1 MPGEPPIVVV
11 YHVAGMGD
19 WHEVCAE
26 QLRLL
31 RDCGLGD
38 QVRCTYLGDD
48 VDWLKREAAKC
59 RVSLVMVDVDQNI
72 HHFETRAILEVERLC
87 KVERIDTPVLYMHT
101 KGVSAP
107 GHAGKLLWRR
117 AMEEHVVRR
126 WRTNLKYIAD
136 GAGYDAVGLN
146 WHQRGTQHFSGNF
159 WIARPDWIR
168 RLPDFTQYHHA
179 LRLQRYS
186 CEMWIGAQQW
196 CRAYSLGCADLASW
210 DNAATTQTFMPPDGE
225 VPGMKRLN
233 LGCWVFYRDRWTNV
247 DVNPDVRVD
256 LREDATILASVADG
270 TVDEI
275 FAGHLLEHVRNLR
288 QCLRRWLQVLK
299 PGGLVTVVVPDC
311 AGAVGLWRSKNDFP
325 GIVTPAD
332 VGLVATATGY
342 RDHAEADLDTLGL
355 QQHCR
360 FFDMDS
366 LMLCLE
372 AAGFVD
378 IREIDNH
385 PCMVLPCCRL
395 GWQIAVECRSPAA

>member
-1 MPGEPPIVVV
+1 
-11 YHVAGMGD
+11 
-19 WHEVCAE
+19 
-26 QLRLL
+26 
-31 RDCGLGD
+31 
-38 QVRCTYLGDD
+38 
-48 VDWLKREAAKC
+48 
-59 RVSLVMVDVDQNI
+59 
-72 HHFETRAILEVERLC
+72 
-87 KVERIDTPVLYMHT
+87 
-101 KGVSAP
+101 
-107 GHAGKLLWRR
+107 
-117 AMEEHVVRR
+117 
-126 WRTNLKYIAD
+126 
-136 GAGYDAVGLN
+136 
-146 WHQRGTQHFSGNF
+146 
-159 WIARPDWIR
+159 
-168 RLPDFTQYHHA
+168 
-179 LRLQRYS
+179 
-186 CEMWIGAQQW
+186 
-196 CRAYSLGCADLASW
+196 
-210 DNAATTQTFMPPDGE
+210 
-225 VPGMKRLN
+225 MKRLN

-247 DVNPDVRVD
+247 DVNPDVRID